1 VRGSSTPPV
10 SSYAQAIGEKIIALC
25 GRLELPLPRLIV
37 EPGRRIVGQAGVALY
52 SVGSTKEIPGIR
64 KYVSVDGGMGDNI
77 RPALYE
83 AVYEV
88 LLANR
93 AVELPVERVTV
104 AGRFCESGDILAKDA
119 LLPPV
124 AAGDIIAVPASGAY
138 SPAMASNYNA
148 FPRPAIVM
156 VRDGEVRQ
164 IRRRETYQDLMKC
177 DTP

>member
-1 VRGSSTPPV
+1 
-10 SSYAQAIGEKIIALC
+10 
-25 GRLELPLPRLIV
+25 
-37 EPGRRIVGQAGVALY
+37 VGQAGVALY